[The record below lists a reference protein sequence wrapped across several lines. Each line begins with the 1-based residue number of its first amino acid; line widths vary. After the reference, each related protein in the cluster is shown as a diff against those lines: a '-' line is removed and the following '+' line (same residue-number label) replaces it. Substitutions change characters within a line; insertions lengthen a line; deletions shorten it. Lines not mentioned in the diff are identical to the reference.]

1 MSLNKQINMS
11 SNKINTLLKRDMIV
25 GSRRFSNYFW
35 TFILFFGGL
44 GFLLAGI
51 SSYFQKNL
59 IFFINSTE
67 LSFLP
72 QGLVMTFYG
81 VVAISLSLY
90 IALTIFWDI
99 GSGYNEFDK
108 ENELIRIVR
117 RGFPGKNRQILL
129 VYSFKNIKSIKINIQ
144 DGINPKRIIYLCT
157 KDQREIPLTPVEQPR
172 SLEILENEASELAR
186 FLNINLEGL

>member
-1 MSLNKQINMS
+1 MNNKNNELI
-11 SNKINTLLKRDMIV
+11 KRDIII
-25 GSRRFSNYFW
+25 GSRRISNYFW
-35 TFILFFGGL
+35 TAILFTGGL
-44 GFLLAGI
+44 AFLTIGI
-51 SSYFQKNL
+51 SSYYQKNFL
-59 IFFINSTE
+59 PFLNSLE

-81 VVAISLSLY
+81 VVGLSLSLY
-90 IALTIFWDI
+90 IGITIFWDI
-99 GSGYNEFDK
+99 GSGYNEYDK
-108 ENELIRIVR
+108 QTELVRIVR

-129 VYSFKNIKSIKINIQ
+129 IYPFSNIKSIKLKIQ

-172 SLEILENEASELAR
+172 PLDVLENEASDLAR

>member
-1 MSLNKQINMS
+1 MINKSTELI
-11 SNKINTLLKRDMIV
+11 KRDIII

-35 TFILFFGGL
+35 TIILFIGGL
-44 GFLLAGI
+44 AFLLTGL
-51 SSYFQKNL
+51 SSYYEKNFL
-59 IFFINSTE
+59 PFVNFIE

-81 VVAISLSLY
+81 TVALSLSIY
-90 IALTIFWDI
+90 IGLTIFWDI

-108 ENELIRIVR
+108 QSELIRIVR

-129 VYSFKNIKSIKINIQ
+129 VYSFKNIKSIKLNIQ
-144 DGINPKRIIYLCT
+144 EGINPKRVIYLCT
-157 KDQREIPLTPVEQPR
+157 KDQREIPLTAVEQPR

>member
-1 MSLNKQINMS
+1 MNSDR
-11 SNKINTLLKRDMIV
+11 INTLLKRDVVV

-35 TFILFFGGL
+35 ALVLFFGGT
-44 GFLLAGI
+44 GFLLTGI

-59 IFFINSTE
+59 LFFINSTE

-81 VVAISLSLY
+81 VVAISLSIY
-90 IALTIFWDI
+90 IGLTIFWDI

-108 ENELIRIVR
+108 QDELIRIVR

-129 VYSFKNIKSIKINIQ
+129 VYPFKNIKSIKLNIQ
-144 DGINPKRIIYLCT
+144 DGINPKRVIYLCT

-172 SLEILENEASELAR
+172 SLETLENEASELAR